1 MLHIHRHKGSK
12 GWRKFYQWAAKSVY
26 SITALI
32 NTLQFLI
39 HIRHLTWI
47 WAFWVALDGINNYT
61 EALRQYQWWNVQ
73 LKKYRAL
80 QTMMFTNMKN
90 SPRKSAFEKKHWN
103 VFIWPFPNTA
113 AYFCTR
119 WHHQIR
125 FPKLDKQHSR
135 CTLHPPVLSL
145 IIWDLP
151 TQEKENL
158 EHFFFLP
165 FLFGRAGW
173 ETTFFF
179 FCRLDLYCCRGS
191 HSQAT
196 LTAQWWKSIA
206 ISGVHC
212 YSKDLSR
219 KQCRLFYRNCGYSWQ
234 LAWILPQ
241 IHRTHTNS
249 KFFLKW

>member
-1 MLHIHRHKGSK
+1 MR
-12 GWRKFYQWAAKSVY
+12 R
-26 SITALI
+26 
-32 NTLQFLI
+32 NTGTFLYDHFLI
-39 HIRHLTWI
+39 
-47 WAFWVALDGINNYT
+47 
-61 EALRQYQWWNVQ
+61 QQ
-73 LKKYRAL
+73 LIFVPGDTTKFFFL
-80 QTMMFTNMKN
+80 NWT
-90 SPRKSAFEKKHWN
+90 S
-103 VFIWPFPNTA
+103 NTA
-113 AYFCTR
+113 G
-119 WHHQIR
+119 
-125 FPKLDKQHSR
+125 
-135 CTLHPPVLSL
+135 VLYIHLFSVWL
-145 IIWDLP
+145 YGIY
-151 TQEKENL
+151 QEKENL

-206 ISGVHC
+206 ISSVHC
-212 YSKDLSR
+212 DSKDLSR

>member
-1 MLHIHRHKGSK
+1 MLLRRNTGTFLYDHFLTQQLIFVPGDTTKFVFLNWTSNTAGVLYIHL
-12 GWRKFYQWAAKSVY
+12 FSVWLY
-26 SITALI
+26 
-32 NTLQFLI
+32 
-39 HIRHLTWI
+39 
-47 WAFWVALDGINNYT
+47 GIY
-61 EALRQYQWWNVQ
+61 L
-73 LKKYRAL
+73 LKKKR
-80 QTMMFTNMKN
+80 
-90 SPRKSAFEKKHWN
+90 
-103 VFIWPFPNTA
+103 IWSIF
-113 AYFCTR
+113 
-119 WHHQIR
+119 
-125 FPKLDKQHSR
+125 S
-135 CTLHPPVLSL
+135 
-145 IIWDLP
+145 
-151 TQEKENL
+151 
-158 EHFFFLP
+158 FFLS
-165 FLFGRAGW
+165 FL
-173 ETTFFF
+173 EEQDEKQLFFF